1 MRRRPVVTDRGTR
14 ATPAR
19 SDGDAKRGVLD
30 DDEEGTS
37 VAATSNNKEQRP
49 QAILSFSSFLL
60 PSLEIFWLHCVSACI
75 CFA

>member
-37 VAATSNNKEQRP
+37 VAASNNKEQTSGNFVV
-49 QAILSFSSFLL
+49 LEFS
-60 PSLEIFWLHCVSACI
+60 IT
-75 CFA
+75 